1 MALFLPMQL
10 RQTDRPTY
18 RPTESTK
25 QAFGGSASETHRLTS
40 PMLSRS
46 AVFFYETTVVPAR
59 YGGVRYGT
67 ASLSQS
73 AAFVHWFLSS
83 QLPPPS
89 PQSTATITLFT
100 SNMSVHADTRRK
112 NTTARRVTSESD
124 RTRPQRGWHAS
135 VDRPR
140 TDDGRTDGRTDGHVA
155 LTELTTLHSGTLHCL
170 RTSRLTVRYV
180 GSATDYYKYHVNHT
194 NTNR

>member
-1 MALFLPMQL
+1 MRHIVSRHQCSVVLPFF
-10 RQTDRPTY
+10 
-18 RPTESTK
+18 STK
-25 QAFGGSASETHRLTS
+25 PQSYQHGTVECGTVRRVSVSQQRSFIGSFH
-40 PMLSRS
+40 LSC
-46 AVFFYETTVVPAR
+46 
-59 YGGVRYGT
+59 
-67 ASLSQS
+67 
-73 AAFVHWFLSS
+73 
-83 QLPPPS
+83 PPPS